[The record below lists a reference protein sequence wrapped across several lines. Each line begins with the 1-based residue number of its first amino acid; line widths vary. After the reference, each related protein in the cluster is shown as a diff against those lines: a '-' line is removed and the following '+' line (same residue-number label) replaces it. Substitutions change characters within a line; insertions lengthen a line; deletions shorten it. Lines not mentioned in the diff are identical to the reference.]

1 MDEIIVVY
9 GGSFNPLHNGHV
21 RYAEIVLEQFP
32 QIEKIIFVPVNKT
45 YNKSDLLDNEHRF
58 NMLKLFCERHPK
70 LEVIDVE
77 MQDRQLYM
85 FETLKLL
92 KEQYKDDNIWFMIGS
107 DNLKE
112 LHTWKYPEELVSKYK
127 ILVIERDKDIIE
139 DIINNDEFLSDNR
152 EAFIKLNKAKQIDV
166 SSTEIRSRIRQN
178 KSIKELV
185 PIEIS
190 DYIEKYNLYK

>member
-70 LEVIDVE
+70 LDVIDVE

-152 EAFIKLNKAKQIDV
+152 DAFIKLNKAKQIDV

>member
-1 MDEIIVVY
+1 MKIVVVY

-45 YNKSDLLDNEHRF
+45 YNKPNLADNEHRL
-58 NMLKLFCERHPK
+58 NMLKLFCERNPK
-70 LEVIDVE
+70 HDVIDVE

-85 FETLKLL
+85 FETLKLF

-127 ILVIERDKDIIE
+127 ILVIERDKDIID

>member
-1 MDEIIVVY
+1 MKIVVVY

-21 RYAEIVLEQFP
+21 RYAEIVLDKYP

-45 YNKSDLLDNEHRF
+45 YNKPDLLENGHRF
-58 NMLKLFCERHPK
+58 EMLKLVCQKRPEFDA
-70 LEVIDVE
+70 IDVE

-92 KEQYKDDNIWFMIGS
+92 KEQYNEYQIWFMIGS

-127 ILVIERDKDIIE
+127 ILVIEREKDKIE
-139 DIINNDEFLSDNR
+139 DIIDNDEFLSNNR
-152 EAFIKLNKAKQIDV
+152 DAFIKIDKAKQIDI
-166 SSTEIRSRIRQN
+166 SSTEIRNKIKQN
-178 KSIKELV
+178 KSIKDLV
-185 PIEIS
+185 PTEIAE
-190 DYIEKYNLYK
+190 YIEKNNLYR